1 MPVLSSTD
9 VQTTTLGGT
18 VTRSLINGLT
28 GQAGSTRMNFGMMH
42 HNSIGNPGLLPGS
55 VNFPAAET
63 DWRVRVSLAP
73 NSDYFTQGGSSALL
87 SPLDRSYEKGP
98 NNIGNTLA
106 NAASK
111 LIKGAP
117 AAAGSPKLTVI
128 FPYTPTITITH
139 TAKYEPQ
146 RLTHNNYT
154 QYFYDS
160 SDVGAITVTANFT
173 VQNVREG
180 QYLLATI
187 HFFRTITKMFFGL
200 DAKAG
205 NPPPIVYLNGYGQYY
220 LPNIPCVATSF
231 SHTMPN
237 DVDYLDIPEPGI
249 TEGAGG
255 YSPTT
260 NSYRSNSTRMP
271 TNSQLAITLQ
281 PVYSRLAQSQG
292 FSLESFSQ
300 GALINRVGAAGAAW
314 SGGASA
320 GVGTINNS
328 KNGGFI

>member
-28 GQAGSTRMNFGMMH
+28 GQAGAARFNRSMMH
-42 HNSIGNPGLLPGS
+42 NSVGNPGLLPGS

-73 NSDYFTQGGSSALL
+73 NSDYFTQGGSLALL
-87 SPLDRSYEKGP
+87 SPLNRSYEKGP
-98 NNIGNTLA
+98 NNIGDTLA
-106 NAASK
+106 NAASN
-111 LIKGAP
+111 LIKGR
-117 AAAGSPKLTVI
+117 AAVSPDSPKLTVI
-128 FPYTPTITITH
+128 FPYTPTVTITH
-139 TAKYEPQ
+139 SAKYEAQ
-146 RLTHNNYT
+146 KLTHNNYT

-160 SDVGAITVTANFT
+160 SEVGAITVNANFT

-220 LPNIPCVATSF
+220 LPNVPCVATSF

-271 TNSQLAITLQ
+271 TNSQLTVTLQ
-281 PVYSRLAQSQG
+281 PVYSRLA
-292 FSLESFSQ
+292 FSQ
-300 GALINRVGAAGAAW
+300 GALINRVGSAKAAW